1 MVEQILLAVIRRL
14 AVLLGKEASKTTSMG
29 SAGEAIKWVEAPA
42 VAQADAGGGEVAETI
57 KTFYE
62 LRKV

>member
-29 SAGEAIKWVEAPA
+29 SAGEVEWVEAPV

-57 KTFYE
+57 KTF
-62 LRKV
+62 